1 MSATCSKTLGG
12 GGFAATNISASG
24 FVLVRTRLLTLKQE
38 MEVGVKKVLAIF
50 PVVAGSFAGTKGR
63 SSLAVRMR

>member
-1 MSATCSKTLGG
+1 
-12 GGFAATNISASG
+12 
-24 FVLVRTRLLTLKQE
+24 